1 MINVSDDDDL
11 LSAYEVAQKDLSG
24 NLKLVVK
31 FKSQP
36 VEETSVKETKVKKP
50 KKTAGEEKKKKAT
63 KDSKKKA
70 KKIELPK
77 DEGNFSEDQVL
88 RDRAKTLD
96 QP

>member
-36 VEETSVKETKVKKP
+36 VEETSELICSECAEKP
-50 KKTAGEEKKKKAT
+50 QYHGK
-63 KDSKKKA
+63 
-70 KKIELPK
+70 
-77 DEGNFSEDQVL
+77 
-88 RDRAKTLD
+88 
-96 QP
+96 